1 MVVDLSMSPLGIL
14 LMTGLLMVFILI
26 AKYLFIDPI
35 DNAVANRNKGIEES
49 QSSLYAL
56 NKELHTLKHQFE
68 ENSKASVQDVND
80 IFETQRVDAL
90 KKSSEIVEDARNALR
105 EKSATLQKDLEA
117 NKVALREELK
127 PHVDQISDQIIKKVL
142 G

>member
-1 MVVDLSMSPLGIL
+1 MVVDLSMSPLGIV

-35 DNAVANRNKGIEES
+35 DRVVSDRNGGIEAN
-49 QSSLYAL
+49 QTTLYTL
-56 NKELHTLKHQFE
+56 NKELHTLRSQFE
-68 ENSKASVQDVND
+68 ANSKASVQDVNH

-90 KKSSEIVEDARNALR
+90 QKSSEIVEASRTALR
-105 EKSATLQKDLEA
+105 EKSATLHRDLET
-117 NKVALREELK
+117 NRTTLKKELK
-127 PHVDQISDQIIKKVL
+127 PQINEISDQIIKKVL